1 MSVGM
6 QEKKNLTFEFK
17 KKSAI
22 DGTPSLPLTEKQLRT
37 WLLNLPMM
45 NVIEVAVRL
54 ERYLHHLNL
63 LEIPDKLRR
72 SLLDCIKPTITVFMV
87 MFYDRLSGRLIDL
100 TDDGKEI
107 HRLVLTIN
115 KDMAEGYM
123 FLLQQ
128 LANKEPSWL
137 SRKNFVDLTIK
148 SLFYL
153 GEQLHLSYLIYAP
166 RPEGVWQ
173 AMHCIYLYASQRD
186 LHHIEVVD
194 NEIYQ
199 HGSITAEKL
208 YKRLILLAMIS
219 PNSIKSAQLDQGYQ
233 GLMPWLDDV
242 KFITGANVETHGIGY
257 YLDITSD
264 MGPINLQEYKPADHK
279 FNWKVDNTDLIAR
292 LEGWLEYGGYS
303 DPKIHVSLS
312 EDLLTHLIM
321 MLKVHFMAKS
331 KRTAST
337 GTLETIIGLTQIL
350 AELKLEEHEEPV
362 DELALEELMD
372 NTNRDINWAT
382 KTKVKIDTSGD
393 VWDLS
398 HYTIAEE
405 TTTEE
410 VEPEAPKK
418 SEQQINIYPCNII
431 DISPRGYRISCQLD
445 DEVVMSIGEL
455 LLVNPIDECTDEQQP
470 KWKLA
475 TVCWMDVSPQ
485 SHKVDMGLHI
495 LGQHVQRIHVA
506 KQISDKTKF
515 EDCLLID
522 DTQMIEPASILMS
535 RHYANTG
542 DELLIKAQQKVY
554 KICIDDVDWYSDGFA
569 QFHFHL
575 LSEPEDINQIDSNL
589 AVHK

>member
-1 MSVGM
+1 M
-6 QEKKNLTFEFK
+6 QELQKLSFEFEE
-17 KKSAI
+17 KSAI
-22 DGTPSLPLTEKQLRT
+22 DGTPILPLTEKQLET

-45 NVIEVAVRL
+45 NVMEAGARL

-63 LEIPDKLRR
+63 LDISDKLRR
-72 SLLDCIKPTITVFMV
+72 SLLDCIKPTITVFIE
-87 MFYDRLSGRLIDL
+87 MFYKGLHGRLIDL
-100 TDDGKEI
+100 TDEGKEI

-128 LANKEPSWL
+128 LANKEPNWL

-148 SLFYL
+148 SVFYL

-166 RPEGVWQ
+166 RPKGVWQ
-173 AMHCIYLYASQRD
+173 AMHRIYLYASQRD

-194 NEIYQ
+194 KEIYQ
-199 HGSITAEKL
+199 HGAITAEKL
-208 YKRLILLAMIS
+208 YKRLILQSMIS
-219 PNSIKSAQLDQGYQ
+219 PNSIKSAQLDQVYQ
-233 GLMPWLDDV
+233 GMMPWLDDV
-242 KFITGANVETHGIGY
+242 KFIAGTNVEAHGIGH

-279 FNWKVDNTDLIAR
+279 FNWKIDNTELIAQ
-292 LEGWLEYGGYS
+292 LEWWLGRGGYS
-303 DPKIHVSLS
+303 DPKTHVSLS
-312 EDLLTHLIM
+312 EDLLTYLIL
-321 MLKVHFMAKS
+321 MLKAHFVAKS

-337 GTLETIIGLTQIL
+337 GILKTIIGLTQIL

-362 DELALEELMD
+362 DELALQGLME
-372 NTNRDINWAT
+372 NTNSDINWAI
-382 KTKVKIDTSGD
+382 KDTSGD
-393 VWDLS
+393 VWELS
-398 HYTIAEE
+398 HYTIVDE
-405 TTTEE
+405 TSTEE
-410 VEPEAPKK
+410 AEPEPEAPKK
-418 SEQQINIYPCNII
+418 SEQQIDIYPWNII

-445 DEVVMSIGEL
+445 DETVMSIGEL
-455 LLVNPIDECTDEQQP
+455 LLVKPIEECTDEQQP

-485 SHKVDMGLHI
+485 SHEVNMGLHI

-522 DTQMIEPASILMS
+522 DTQLIEPASILMS

-542 DELLIKAQQKVY
+542 DELLVKAQQKVY
-554 KICIDDVDWYSDGFA
+554 KIRIDDVVWYSDGFS

-575 LSEPEDINQIDSNL
+575 LSEPEDSDKIVSNI